1 MALLYKHPEDFYYT
15 CESETGEVVR
25 GVILALSEKHAE
37 ICLRYR
43 YTEDEKLH
51 LKMIPKNLYDMLLD
65 VPVLPPLQVTNGTSY
80 IGGFY
85 RALASLIYASLST
98 YIINILGTSLK
109 DSVGDSLIILILS
122 AFIGAL
128 LGLHLYRTDSIF
140 EIHSIDDIDDEE

>member
-1 MALLYKHPEDFYYT
+1 MAFLYKHPEDFYYI
-15 CESETGEVVR
+15 CEDETGEVVR

-43 YTEDEKLH
+43 YTEDEKLR
-51 LKMIPKNLYDMLLD
+51 LKMIPKNLYDRLLD

-85 RALASLIYASLST
+85 RVLASLIYASLST

-109 DSVGDSLIILILS
+109 DSVGDSLVILILS

-140 EIHSIDDIDDEE
+140 EIHSIDDIDE